1 MQPAPFIRKILA
13 WYDKHGRHD
22 LPWQKTL
29 TPYRVWVSEI
39 MLQQTQVG
47 TVIPYFH
54 RFMKAFPT
62 VESLAEA
69 PLDDVLHQWTGLGY
83 YARARNLH
91 KAANI
96 ICKEYKK
103 IFPNT
108 VEALSKLP
116 GIGHS
121 TAGAIISISHDIPAT
136 VLDGNVKRVLSRFHA
151 VPGWPMDPKVHA
163 TLWKIAESV
172 LPQKRCRD
180 YTQAMMDLGATL
192 CTRSAPQCHAC
203 PLQQNCQAFLTQT
216 VSRYPGKKPVK
227 KLPIRALFLLVLENS
242 QGAIFLEKRP
252 DTGIWGGLWSLP
264 EFTDLATLQVA
275 CYARFNMKLK
285 EVKPLTPFRHTFS
298 HYHLDITPIYAKPVR
313 MQKKLLKKDA
323 IWYNRDHIIGL
334 AAPVKKIL
342 GEVFENA

>member
-1 MQPAPFIRKILA
+1 MSFARCILA

-22 LPWQKTL
+22 LPWQKLL

-39 MLQQTQVG
+39 MLQQTQVS

-54 RFMKAFPT
+54 RFIKAFPT
-62 VESLAEA
+62 VESLARA

-91 KAANI
+91 KAAVI
-96 ICKEYKK
+96 VCKDHKK

-108 VEALSKLP
+108 VEALCKLP
-116 GIGHS
+116 GIGES
-121 TAGAIISISHDIPAT
+121 TAGAIISISHDTPAT
-136 VLDGNVKRVLSRFHA
+136 VLDGNVKRVLSRFYA
-151 VPGWPMDPKVHA
+151 VPGWPMDPKVHE
-163 TLWKIAESV
+163 TLWKMAENL

-192 CTRSAPQCHAC
+192 CTRSAPRCYVC
-203 PLQQNCQAFLTQT
+203 PLQKDCKAFSTQT
-216 VSRYPGKKPVK
+216 ILQYPFKKPVK

-242 QGAIFLEKRP
+242 QGDIFLEKRP
-252 DTGIWGGLWSLP
+252 ETGIWGGLWSLP
-264 EFTDLATLQVA
+264 EFTDVTTLPIA
-275 CYARFNMKLK
+275 CHERFHLKIK
-285 EVKPLTPFRHTFS
+285 EVKPLAPFRHTFS

-313 MQKKLLKKDA
+313 TQKKMPGENVM
-323 IWYNRDHIIGL
+323 WYNRKQIIGL

-342 GEVFENA
+342 SGGFF